1 VTLRAAL
8 AQTLA
13 ALAAPRHGGSLARTR
28 RKGWGIW
35 GDLGAGRGFGR
46 DGCRGMKGK

>member
-1 VTLRAAL
+1 VTLRAAF

-28 RKGWGIW
+28 RRGCGI
-35 GDLGAGRGFGR
+35 GGFGGG
-46 DGCRGMKGK
+46 GCRGMEGKWDI